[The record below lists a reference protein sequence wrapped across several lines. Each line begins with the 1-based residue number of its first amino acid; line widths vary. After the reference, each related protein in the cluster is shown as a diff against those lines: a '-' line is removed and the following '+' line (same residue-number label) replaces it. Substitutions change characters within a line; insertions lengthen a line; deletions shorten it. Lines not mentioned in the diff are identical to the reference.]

1 MEHSGAETGE
11 HSPNFCDRVLQ
22 QSRNQFQHRDYN
34 NSLVFIPAPDFCNMR
49 DPMFTGFPAMMQ
61 NLPFLKQRPGVMRL
75 NRIGG
80 NVVSER
86 KSGV

>member
-1 MEHSGAETGE
+1 
-11 HSPNFCDRVLQ
+11 
-22 QSRNQFQHRDYN
+22 
-34 NSLVFIPAPDFCNMR
+34 MR